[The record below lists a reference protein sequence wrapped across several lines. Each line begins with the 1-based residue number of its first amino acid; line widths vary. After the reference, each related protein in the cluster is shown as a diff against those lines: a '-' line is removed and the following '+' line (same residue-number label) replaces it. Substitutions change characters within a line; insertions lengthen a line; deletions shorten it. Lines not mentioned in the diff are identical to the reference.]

1 MGKDRRKRMLWPCL
15 MVLGLLLM
23 AAALFLAAYNF
34 FDDRGAGAA
43 ASQILEQMP
52 KPAITKA
59 PSLDPDE
66 QVIPDYQLNPDM
78 EMPKVKIQGNDYIGT
93 LDIPALGLSLPVM
106 GEWSYPKLKVAPC
119 RYSGSAYQGEFVI
132 AAHNYSRHFGRLN
145 QLQAGDQVNFTD
157 IDGNIF
163 EYEAAEIQELE
174 PTAIEEMTDSGWDL
188 SLFTCTLGGQ
198 TRLTVRCRVK

>member
-1 MGKDRRKRMLWPCL
+1 M
-15 MVLGLLLM
+15 
-23 AAALFLAAYNF
+23 
-34 FDDRGAGAA
+34 
-43 ASQILEQMP
+43 
-52 KPAITKA
+52 TKA

-157 IDGNIF
+157 IDGNTF
-163 EYEAAEIQELE
+163 EYEAVEIQELE

>member
-15 MVLGLLLM
+15 MVLGLLLI
-23 AAALFLAAYNF
+23 AAALFLAAYNLW
-34 FDDRGAGAA
+34 DDRRAGAA

-52 KPAITKA
+52 KPAMTKA

-66 QVIPDYQLNPDM
+66 QVSPDYQLNPDM

-163 EYEAAEIQELE
+163 EYEAVEIQKLE